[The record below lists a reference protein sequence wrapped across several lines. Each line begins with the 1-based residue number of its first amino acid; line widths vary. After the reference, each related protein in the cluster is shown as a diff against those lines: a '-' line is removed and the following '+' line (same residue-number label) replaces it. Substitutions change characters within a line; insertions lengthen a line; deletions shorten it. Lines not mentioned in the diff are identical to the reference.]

1 MWSIWVY
8 HKVDKIPEKGVF
20 MKKLLLSIL
29 ALCAL
34 SMVSTQISAK
44 AAEKTEKATNGT
56 TTYRC
61 GHCKAHLEHQ
71 HSKCQTHGCKGA
83 TVICERPVTVV
94 EEERRACETTCTYRC
109 PEGTEQRG
117 EGEHTKCIRRTVKE
131 HCEPAIKD
139 TVIDCKQACPAGTTM
154 KPGSERDHAHPKNH
168 DKAEKTARRA
178 KNTVTREM

>member
-8 HKVDKIPEKGVF
+8 HKVDKMPEKGVF

-44 AAEKTEKATNGT
+44 AEKSTGASQGT
-56 TTYRC
+56 TTVRC
-61 GHCKAHLEHQ
+61 GHCKAHLEHKDA
-71 HSKCQTHGCKGA
+71 KCHTHGCPGA
-83 TVICERPVTVV
+83 TVICEKPVTVM
-94 EEERRACETTCTYRC
+94 EEEKRACDTTCTYRC

-117 EGEHTKCIRRTVKE
+117 EGENMKCITRKVIEKS
-131 HCEPAIKD
+131 HAPIKD

-154 KPGSERDHAHPKNH
+154 KPGSEHDHAHPRA
-168 DKAEKTARRA
+168 KAEKTAKRM